1 MRLSK
6 SLLVLAVLTAL
17 APPFAAGAQEN
28 ASPAIVQALIRNGGT
43 SLQLRL
49 GKIYIYGLVTG
60 GARPTSQF
68 INGQYVRV
76 LDSAG
81 QLAAAIAYGTDDS
94 NSYVTETE
102 YHAIGG
108 LSVAGTWDDF
118 DAFFGSNQQSG
129 ASSASVNFT
138 VPGDSLVVVIALASS
153 QQSISLGG
161 VPGLHFDAVNRGD
174 GTEAITI
181 AHAYLGSGVYSAR
194 EISAATAAGQDPEH
208 MADLIGVFVLSSKNG
223 RLGAAN
229 SLNSNY
235 SIDTTCLP
243 LSLHLPQIDGVEAQI
258 NRRYIRFSLNTI
270 HYVAVQAS
278 ALMPNDDA
286 DAKMD
291 KMIFYMLN
299 AHGTVT
305 RLSEAET
312 DSIKSNRELAGAI
325 LSGLANKYA
334 NIHPPSHGRHVSTPF
349 SSSSTPTDTYSTSNP
364 RIVQSIIQP
373 GGTSLQLLPGCMH
386 LYGMATGGARPSSHF
401 EFGQFAEV
409 INRGGFL
416 AAELAYGADDHN
428 QFSTT
433 TYNHVIGG
441 VSVTGKWNGFNAFY
455 GSNSQPGISNASV
468 NFTVTEEALA
478 VFIGLAGGQSN
489 LALRGIPG
497 LEVDGS
503 SSVKDGV
510 VPVVIAH
517 AYLQPGKYTVTGISS
532 VWPGEPQDTPP
543 KGDLIGVFVLGFGS
557 KN

>member
-1 MRLSK
+1 M
-6 SLLVLAVLTAL
+6 
-17 APPFAAGAQEN
+17 
-28 ASPAIVQALIRNGGT
+28 
-43 SLQLRL
+43 
-49 GKIYIYGLVTG
+49 
-60 GARPTSQF
+60 
-68 INGQYVRV
+68 
-76 LDSAG
+76 
-81 QLAAAIAYGTDDS
+81 
-94 NSYVTETE
+94 
-102 YHAIGG
+102 
-108 LSVAGTWDDF
+108 
-118 DAFFGSNQQSG
+118 
-129 ASSASVNFT
+129 
-138 VPGDSLVVVIALASS
+138 IALASS

-334 NIHPPSHGRHVSTPF
+334 NIHPPSHGGATAFRRRFLRVLLQPILT
-349 SSSSTPTDTYSTSNP
+349 
-364 RIVQSIIQP
+364 RRAIQE
-373 GGTSLQLLPGCMH
+373 SCSRL
-386 LYGMATGGARPSSHF
+386 
-401 EFGQFAEV
+401 
-409 INRGGFL
+409 
-416 AAELAYGADDHN
+416 
-428 QFSTT
+428 
-433 TYNHVIGG
+433 
-441 VSVTGKWNGFNAFY
+441 
-455 GSNSQPGISNASV
+455 
-468 NFTVTEEALA
+468 
-478 VFIGLAGGQSN
+478 SN
-489 LALRGIPG
+489 LAGPPSSFCPEQEELR
-497 LEVDGS
+497 
-503 SSVKDGV
+503 
-510 VPVVIAH
+510 AF
-517 AYLQPGKYTVTGISS
+517 ISQ
-532 VWPGEPQDTPP
+532 VE
-543 KGDLIGVFVLGFGS
+543 KL
-557 KN
+557 